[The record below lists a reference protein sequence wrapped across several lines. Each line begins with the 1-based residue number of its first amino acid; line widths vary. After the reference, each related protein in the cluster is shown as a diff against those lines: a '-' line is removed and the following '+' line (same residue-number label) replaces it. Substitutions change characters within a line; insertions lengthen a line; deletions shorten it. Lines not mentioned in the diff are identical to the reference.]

1 MMIRTVTIIR
11 LAPPLYRA
19 RAAQAARIVRR
30 RGNGGKTRQAPS
42 SCRKKQ
48 SAMSP
53 PGPRASTWTQ
63 RPCDALRSARIRNG
77 TACLGISQRSTISRN
92 DISTGSI
99 HVSMQSGIPIPPR
112 VDACAYRAICKP
124 SASTL
129 TQPSF
134 RTPGA
139 GAHANAVRRSS
150 NCRGNGK
157 GRNAKRRALTHAQP
171 VWRPISDINDVLN
184 RSTEH
189 ARYCH

>member
-1 MMIRTVTIIR
+1 MMIRTVRIIR
-11 LAPPLYRA
+11 FTPPLCRA

-77 TACLGISQRSTISRN
+77 TACLGVSQRSTISRN

-99 HVSMQSGIPIPPR
+99 HVSMQCRIQCHRGWMPALIVRFASRRRQHASSRRSVLR
-112 VDACAYRAICKP
+112 VP
-124 SASTL
+124 G
-129 TQPSF
+129 
-134 RTPGA
+134 RTS
-139 GAHANAVRRSS
+139 AVRRSS
-150 NCRGNGK
+150 NCRGDGK
-157 GRNAKRRALTHAQP
+157 GRNATRRAFTHAQA
-171 VWRPISDINDVLN
+171 VWRPISHIDDVLN

-189 ARYCH
+189 ARHCH